1 MAAYLVA
8 RVTVTDPERYGE
20 YLKVSPTVIEKYGGK
35 FIARGGEIVTL
46 EGPEEARRVVLI
58 EFPTLER
65 AKEFYNSPDYQEA
78 RKLREGAGTGQLI
91 VIEGV

>member
-46 EGPEEARRVVLI
+46 EGPEETRRVVLI

-65 AKEFYNSPDYQEA
+65 AKEFYNSPDYREA